1 MSRKRTGRERPESRV
16 GDLSTGPVRRGTGRA
31 PRLRVIEGGSS
42 RYGPGGTKRTVESRP
57 DTSRRVGK
65 ESLRSRRRRRSITV
79 FLLLLCLGIAAY
91 VLSTPLLRYLDS
103 RRELREAEEE
113 LREEEAAT
121 RFLEERKERAMSDGF
136 LEEEARKMGYV
147 KPGEI
152 PIIVPEGTENE
163 EGAASSRPPT
173 GEGAAEESFHPGVPP

>member
-1 MSRKRTGRERPESRV
+1 
-16 GDLSTGPVRRGTGRA
+16 
-31 PRLRVIEGGSS
+31 
-42 RYGPGGTKRTVESRP
+42 
-57 DTSRRVGK
+57 
-65 ESLRSRRRRRSITV
+65 
-79 FLLLLCLGIAAY
+79 
-91 VLSTPLLRYLDS
+91 LLRYLDS

-152 PIIVPEGTENE
+152 PIIVPEGAENE
-163 EGAASSRPPT
+163 EGAASNRPTT
-173 GEGAAEESFHPGVPP
+173 GDEAAEESFHPGVPP